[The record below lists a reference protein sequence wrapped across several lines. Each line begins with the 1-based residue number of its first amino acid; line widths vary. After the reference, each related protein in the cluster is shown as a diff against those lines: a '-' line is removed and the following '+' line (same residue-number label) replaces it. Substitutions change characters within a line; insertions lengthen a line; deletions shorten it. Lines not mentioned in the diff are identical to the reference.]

1 MRILFVSHF
10 YPPEYTT
17 GVELYTHAI
26 AKAMLAR
33 EHAVQVICATG
44 WEHGTRY
51 WNGFV
56 EEELDRVPVHRLV
69 LNWKLAPRPL
79 DYLFRNPLIA
89 GDFQSLLESW
99 EPDLIH
105 ITSCYS
111 LSASVIEIAKAL
123 GIPIVLQLHDYWFIC
138 ARHNLLRWD
147 SSLCSGPESPNLCQ
161 RCMLNNAKIYRF
173 PRKLF
178 SEKITLH
185 LIAALARIGWFTRL
199 RGLRGMVGDFKLR
212 RSYLLEMIAQCDVVI
227 APSHF
232 LKQMYEQNGV
242 PPGRIQILS
251 HGYDL
256 ESFRHVTR
264 KASNRL
270 RFGYLGK
277 LAYMKGVHTIV
288 QAFAQIEP
296 DRGELHIHGPLEQGS
311 YLSELLQQSNG
322 TSNIIF
328 HGRFERHQV
337 AEILGTIDVLVVPS
351 LWFEN
356 SPFVVREAFASGIP
370 VVVSGH
376 GGLLEMVND
385 ESNGLCFEPGN
396 VDDLARK
403 MLRIIEEPDLLRR
416 LRAGIGPVKTINEE
430 VDELEMTYRKLKQ

>member
-17 GVELYTHAI
+17 GVELYTHTI

-33 EHAVQVICATG
+33 DHAVQVICATG
-44 WEHGTRY
+44 WEEGAQYR
-51 WNGFV
+51 NGFV
-56 EEELDRVPVHRLV
+56 EGELDGVPVRRLA
-69 LNWKLAPRPL
+69 LNWKLAPRPF

-89 GDFQSLLESW
+89 GDFQGLLESW
-99 EPDLIH
+99 KPDLIH

-111 LSASVIEIAKAL
+111 LSASVIETAKAL

-147 SSLCSGPESPNLCQ
+147 GSLCSGPESAALCQ
-161 RCMLNNAKIYRF
+161 RCMLDNAKVYRL

-178 SEKITLH
+178 SEKITLQF
-185 LIAALARIGWFTRL
+185 IAGLARISWLSRL
-199 RGLRGMVGDFKLR
+199 RGMRGMIGDFKQR
-212 RSYLLEMIAQCDVVI
+212 HSYLLEMIAQCDVVI

-232 LKQMYEQNGV
+232 LRQTYEQNGV
-242 PPGRIQILS
+242 PPGRIQTLT
-251 HGYDL
+251 HGYDP
-256 ESFRHVTR
+256 EIIRPMAR

-277 LAYMKGVHTIV
+277 LAFMKGVHTIL
-288 QAFAQIEP
+288 QAFAKLQP
-296 DRGELHIHGPLEQGS
+296 DRAELHIHGPLEQGS
-311 YLSELLQQSNG
+311 YLSELDRLTNSA
-322 TSNIIF
+322 SNIFF

-337 AEILGTIDVLVVPS
+337 SEILGMIDALIVPS

-356 SPFVVREAFASGIP
+356 SPFVVREAFAAGIP
-370 VVVSGH
+370 VIVSGH

-385 ESNGLCFEPGN
+385 ETDGLYFEPGN
-396 VDDLARK
+396 VADLARK
-403 MLRIIEEPDLLRR
+403 MSRLIEEPGLLGR
-416 LRAGIGPVKTINEE
+416 LREGIKPIRMINAE
-430 VDELEMTYRKLKQ
+430 VDELEVTYQKLIS